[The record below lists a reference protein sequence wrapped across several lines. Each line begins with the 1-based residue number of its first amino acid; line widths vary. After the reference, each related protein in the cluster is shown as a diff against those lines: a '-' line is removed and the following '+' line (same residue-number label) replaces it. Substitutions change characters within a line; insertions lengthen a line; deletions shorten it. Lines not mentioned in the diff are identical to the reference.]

1 MNVTLEFENMVEEF
15 FADPE
20 TVPVLQKAR
29 SRMRAIAGARKE
41 KIKIKNL
48 SKKGANIE
56 IVTKAPGKSYS
67 KLTVPKFND
76 GNKTKIEIKRECNR
90 GVRRT
95 RGDIADGA
103 AYKFGRRG
111 NEECENPA
119 EVLYAGADQ

>member
-1 MNVTLEFENMVEEF
+1 MNTTREFEIMVEEF

-20 TVPVLQKAR
+20 TVPVLQKTR

-41 KIKIKNL
+41 KLKIKNL
-48 SKKGANIE
+48 SENGANIE
-56 IVTKAPGKSYS
+56 IVAKSPSKSYS
-67 KLTVPKFND
+67 KLAVPKYND
-76 GNKTKIEIKRECNR
+76 NKETKVEIKRECNR

-111 NEECENPA
+111 NEECENLA
-119 EVLYAGADQ
+119 EVLYAGAE